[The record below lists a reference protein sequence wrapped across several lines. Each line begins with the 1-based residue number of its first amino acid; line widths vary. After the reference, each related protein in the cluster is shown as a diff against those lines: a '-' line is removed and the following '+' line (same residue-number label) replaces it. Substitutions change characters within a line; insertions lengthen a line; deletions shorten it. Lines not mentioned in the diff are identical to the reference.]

1 MNLEG
6 EEREKVSPGRDG
18 VAGVRL
24 FVEENDIGTSLEESV
39 SG

>member
-6 EEREKVSPGRDG
+6 EERENALPVEMK
-18 VAGVRL
+18 AGDIRL
-24 FVEENDIGTSLEESV
+24 FVEENDIGTSLKEGV